1 MHVKEKFDKIFNF
14 LSIIFYIKNKY
25 MIMNNKNM
33 YAYILLGAVLLA
45 GVAGYMMADQADSDT
60 VILPDTNEVLITVT
74 IAGNSLDAD
83 VTTEDN
89 YGSST

>member
-1 MHVKEKFDKIFNF
+1 
-14 LSIIFYIKNKY
+14 
-25 MIMNNKNM
+25 MNNKNM

>member
-1 MHVKEKFDKIFNF
+1 
-14 LSIIFYIKNKY
+14 
-25 MIMNNKNM
+25 MNNKNM

-45 GVAGYMMADQADSDT
+45 GVAGYMMADQAESDT

>member
-1 MHVKEKFDKIFNF
+1 MN
-14 LSIIFYIKNKY
+14 
-25 MIMNNKNM
+25 MNNKNM

-45 GVAGYMMADQADSDT
+45 GVAGYMMADQAESDT

-74 IAGNSLDAD
+74 ITGNSLDAD

-89 YGSST
+89 YGSNT